1 MATLTGACVYALGHD
16 IAGIMGDDEK
26 VIKALVESDSPYEPV
41 WRLPLNEKLKKSL
54 KTDIAD
60 LKNIAR
66 SEKAGS
72 SVGGAFLTYFQ

>member
-1 MATLTGACVYALGHD
+1 
-16 IAGIMGDDEK
+16 MGDDEK
-26 VIKALVESDSPYEPV
+26 VITALMGSKSTYETL

-60 LKNIAR
+60 LKNITR
-66 SEKAGS
+66 TEKAGS